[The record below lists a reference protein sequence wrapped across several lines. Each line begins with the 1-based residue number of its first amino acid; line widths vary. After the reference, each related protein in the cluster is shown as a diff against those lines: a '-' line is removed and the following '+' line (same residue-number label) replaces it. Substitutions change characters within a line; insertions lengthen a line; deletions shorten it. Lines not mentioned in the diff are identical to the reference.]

1 MSTVWIAQELVDLI
15 VSNITD
21 NASLKSCAL
30 AAHRFRAG
38 CQKRLFAKLQLRVA
52 SNATQNGDDT
62 SVAFTTA
69 LRHFNDHQH
78 LAGYVVDLTVHLLA
92 PDAQEIP
99 AVLLV
104 LGRLNDVTELCIGHF
119 GALIAWDTLPSIC
132 TSSILQ
138 WLETRRLRKL
148 ALHHIDKIGAHE
160 FWTFLRSSE
169 DQLYVACGLAQSTST
184 LSGPVPEAIKALSL
198 VVSPSMA
205 DALCQTGLR
214 SMLQRL
220 ETLIFSDVGRP
231 EGWELLSLLAPTLP
245 RLSLVLMSV
254 TAIPLPTP
262 PRFPELTWVLMT
274 FGTRQWESDDDPRTL
289 PMLRILTDSRAPK
302 LEEVAFQMC
311 STVGTDSASG
321 SPMYSFSSKLLVM
334 LDELLAQ
341 HRTIRDV
348 AFRLRCRFEDPEA
361 TRAQAAAAHLS
372 AFSATISAGF
382 PKTAA
387 AKRVIIALL

>member
-1 MSTVWIAQELVDLI
+1 MSTVWIAQELIDLI

-21 NASLKSCAL
+21 DASLKSCAL

-38 CQKRLFAKLQLRVA
+38 CQKRLFAKLQLRVS
-52 SNATQNGDDT
+52 SNATQHGDDA

-92 PDAQEIP
+92 PDAHEIQ
-99 AVLLV
+99 AVPPV
-104 LGRLNDVTELCIGHF
+104 LGRLNNVMELCIGHF

-138 WLETRRLRKL
+138 WLETRRLQKL
-148 ALHHIDKIGAHE
+148 TFHHIDKIGAHE

-169 DQLYVACGLAQSTST
+169 DQLYVACGLAQPTST
-184 LSGPVPEAIKALSL
+184 LSGLFPHTIKSLSL
-198 VVSPSMA
+198 VASPSVA
-205 DALCQTGLR
+205 QGLCQTG
-214 SMLQRL
+214 SASILQRL
-220 ETLIFSDVGRP
+220 ETLIFSGVGSP
-231 EGWELLSLLAPTLP
+231 EAWELLFLVAPTLP
-245 RLSLVLMSV
+245 RLLLVLMNV

-262 PRFPELTWVLMT
+262 PRFPELTWLLMT
-274 FGTRQWESDDDPRTL
+274 FRTRQWESDGDPRNL
-289 PMLRILTDSRAPK
+289 PMLRILTYSLAPK

-311 STVGTDSASG
+311 SIIGTASG
-321 SPMYSFSSKLLVM
+321 APMYSFSSKLLEI

-341 HRTIRDV
+341 HGTIRDV

-361 TRAQAAAAHLS
+361 VNAQVAAAHLS
-372 AFSATISAGF
+372 AFSATVSAGF

-387 AKRVIIALL
+387 AKRVIIALV